1 MLKNGFVKKNV
12 GTLTLGERLNKLRS
26 EKRIT
31 LGEVSRSTKIQIKYL
46 EYLESGH
53 FEKLPADVYVK
64 GFLRS
69 YAQYLG
75 MDENYLIK
83 LYEREKEIHNNIKK
97 EEPKTPPW
105 RGKPIRFSNI
115 IITPK
120 FLVAFLV
127 IFFIGLGFFYLY
139 RELSIF
145 ISNPRLAITS
155 PLNNFSTEDKSIKI
169 EGVTEKDAK
178 LSINDQSAIVDENG
192 KFSEVLILQL
202 GLNTITIKAVNRFE
216 KESEKVIT
224 GEARFQE
231 IAQDE
236 NASENQNQDEQRNDE
251 NKEEEIKVKVDIFG
265 DTKTASIIVKAD
277 DVEVF
282 SGTISPGEVKNF
294 EAKEKISVSA
304 DKGKYVGVK
313 LNGNNL
319 GLLSK
324 DTKPASR
331 ILTAAQ

>member
-12 GTLTLGERLNKLRS
+12 GTFTLGERLNKLRS

-31 LGEVSRSTKIQIKYL
+31 LGEVSKSTRIQVKYL
-46 EYLESGH
+46 EYLESGR

-75 MDENYLIK
+75 MDENYLMR

-127 IFFIGLGFFYLY
+127 VFFVGLGFFYLY

-145 ISNPRLAITS
+145 ISNPRLVITS
-155 PLNNFSTEDKSIKI
+155 PINNFSTEEKAIMV

-178 LSINDQSAIVDENG
+178 LFINGQSTIVDENG
-192 KFSEVLILQL
+192 KFSEVLILQS
-202 GLNTITIKAVNRFE
+202 GLNTIKIKAINRFE
-216 KESEKVIT
+216 KESEKVIS
-224 GEARFQE
+224 GEAKFQNIQE
-231 IAQDE
+231 E
-236 NASENQNQDEQRNDE
+236 NNIQQEQPQQE
-251 NKEEEIKVKVDIFG
+251 GQSQPPEEEKKIKVDIYG
-265 DTKTASIIVKAD
+265 DTKTTSIIVKAD
-277 DVEVF
+277 DAEVF
-282 SGTISPGEVKNF
+282 SGIISPGETKNF
-294 EAKEKISVSA
+294 EAKEKIFVSA
-304 DKGKYVGVK
+304 EKGKYVGVK
-313 LNGNNL
+313 LNGTNL

-324 DTKPASR
+324 DTKPASKV
-331 ILTAAQ
+331 LTAAQ

>member
-31 LGEVSRSTKIQIKYL
+31 LGEVSKSTRIQIKYL

-75 MDENYLIK
+75 IDENYLVK

-105 RGKPIRFSNI
+105 RGKPIRFSNL

-120 FLVAFLV
+120 FLVVFLV

-145 ISNPRLAITS
+145 ISNPRLALIS
-155 PLNNFSTEDKSIKI
+155 PLNNFSTEEKAVKV
-169 EGVTEKDAK
+169 EGVTERDAK
-178 LSINDQSAIVDENG
+178 LYINDQSTIVDENG
-192 KFSEVLILQL
+192 KFSEILVLQP
-202 GLNTITIKAVNRFE
+202 GLNTITIKAINRFE
-216 KESEKVIT
+216 KESKKVIT
-224 GEARFQE
+224 GEAKFQD
-231 IAQDE
+231 ISQDE
-236 NASENQNQDEQRNDE
+236 NTSKEQNQAGQQDEE
-251 NKEEEIKVKVDIFG
+251 KKEDEIKVKVDVFG
-265 DTKTASIIVKAD
+265 DTKAASIIVRAD
-277 DVEVF
+277 DVEVY
-282 SGTISPGEVKNF
+282 SGTISPGEIKNF
-294 EAKEKISVSA
+294 EAKEKIFISA
-304 DKGKYVGVK
+304 DKGKYVGIK

-319 GLLSK
+319 GLLGK
-324 DTKPASR
+324 DTKPATR
-331 ILTAAQ
+331 TLTAEQ